1 MLYKVWKSNQISLQ
15 LKICLYKSNVLSV
28 LLHGSE
34 CWRTVKSERKKLD
47 AFNNNCLRRIFKIF
61 WPNQIKNED
70 LWERTSFRPVTEEV
84 KRRRLR
90 WLGQTLRMEQDR
102 ITKMALWWN
111 PLGRRK
117 RGRPRTTWRM
127 CWRPSEWAGVRP
139 SCWQGTEIS
148 GELLWNRPYAK
159 TGEENK

>member
-1 MLYKVWKSNQISLQ
+1 MHFNPIAILSGLFLRGGVGRPPQFIHRFRPPSLY
-15 LKICLYKSNVLSV
+15 
-28 LLHGSE
+28 
-34 CWRTVKSERKKLD
+34 RVKSERKKLD